1 MSLFSTFLLAF
12 SMSSDA
18 FVASLSKGATLHRPR
33 FIDALRTGVIFGV
46 VETVTPLVGWA
57 LGLSMAQHVAA
68 WDHWIAFTLLLMLGG
83 HMILEGL
90 QRDTDTPL
98 PKTSRHSFLRLLLTA
113 FSTSIDALAIGVG
126 LAFMDVNII
135 WTALAIGTATLL
147 MTTLGVML
155 GRVLGT
161 IVGKRTEIVGGII
174 LIGIGTTILVEHLG
188 LFAWA

>member
-33 FIDALRTGVIFGV
+33 FAEALRTGMIFGV

-57 LGLSMAQHVAA
+57 LGLSMAQYVAA

-90 QRDTDTPL
+90 QRDTATPQ
-98 PKTSRHSFLRLLLTA
+98 PRTSRHSSLRLVLTA
-113 FSTSIDALAIGVG
+113 FSTSIDALAVGVG
-126 LAFMDVNII
+126 LAFMDVHIV
-135 WTALAIGTATLL
+135 WTALAIGMATLC

-174 LIGIGTTILVEHLG
+174 LIGIGSTILVEHLG
-188 LFAWA
+188 LLA

>member
-1 MSLFSTFLLAF
+1 MSLLSTFLLAF

-33 FIDALRTGVIFGV
+33 FSEALRTGIIFGV
-46 VETVTPLVGWA
+46 VEALTPLIGWT
-57 LGLSMAQHVAA
+57 LGLSMAQYVAA
-68 WDHWIAFTLLLMLGG
+68 WDHWIAFTLLLLLGG

-90 QRDTDTPL
+90 KRDDDTP
-98 PKTSRHSFLRLLLTA
+98 PVKTTRHSFLRLTVTA

-126 LAFMDVNII
+126 LAFMEDVHIL
-135 WTALAIGTATLL
+135 WTALAIGLATLL

-161 IVGKRTEIVGGII
+161 LVGKRTEIVGGVI
-174 LIGIGTTILVEHLG
+174 LIGIGSTILIEHLG
-188 LFAWA
+188 LFA